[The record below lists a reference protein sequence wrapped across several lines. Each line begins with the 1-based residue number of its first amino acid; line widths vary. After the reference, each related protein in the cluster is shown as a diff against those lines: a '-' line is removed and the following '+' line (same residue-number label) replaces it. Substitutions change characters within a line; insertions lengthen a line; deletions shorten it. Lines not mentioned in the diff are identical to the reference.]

1 MVRVADPAIL
11 VVDSGSA
18 SRAMTFLALSNVSK
32 TYGRTRALCEA
43 SIDIARGE
51 VHALMGENGAG
62 KSTLIKVLAG
72 IVSADSWRI
81 EIDGTPATLRNAQ
94 DAFALGF
101 RFIHQE
107 LNIVPHLSVAENM
120 SLATPYPV
128 RFGFSVDWK
137 RLNDNA
143 RAALQRLGVDH
154 IDPGTKIARL
164 SPGDQMLV
172 KIASAISDAKDNP
185 AQLFVMDEP
194 TASLTGVESEKL
206 FAVIDELKRGGAS
219 ILYVSHRMDEVMRI
233 CDRVTVFRDGRH
245 VATNPIDKT
254 SKNEVIRHMTGRDVA
269 DAYPQRA
276 STISTEIACR
286 ARNLQTAR
294 ISGISFELHRGEILG
309 VAGLAEAGQSDVLK
323 VLMGLNPAI
332 GGSLQIGSH
341 SGPSDPTAA
350 WENKV
355 AYVPRERRLGAL
367 MLHRSILEN
376 TVLPHLKQLSFGGSI
391 VNRKAERKQA
401 GTMARVVQLKSD
413 GLSQPCYQLSG
424 GNQQKVVFARALGA
438 SPELLLLDEP
448 TRGVDVGSKFDIYT
462 LVRDLSANG
471 CAVVLTSSDLPE
483 LLGMCDRILI
493 MQNGRQSEIVDTD
506 GLDSA
511 DLLSRF
517 YH

>member
-1 MVRVADPAIL
+1 MRVADPAIL
-11 VVDSGSA
+11 IVDSGPA

-32 TYGRTRALCEA
+32 AYGRTQALSEA
-43 SIDIARGE
+43 SIDIAHGE

-72 IVSADSWRI
+72 IVSADNCRI
-81 EIDGTPATLRNAQ
+81 EIDGAHAMLRNAQ

-120 SLATPYPV
+120 SLATPYPI

-143 RAALQRLGVDH
+143 LAALKRLGVDH
-154 IDPGTKIARL
+154 IDPGMKIARL

-172 KIASAISDAKDNP
+172 KIASALSDTGENP
-185 AQLFVMDEP
+185 ARLFVMDEP
-194 TASLTGVESEKL
+194 TASLTGDESERL
-206 FAVIDELKRGGAS
+206 FAVIDELKRSGAS
-219 ILYVSHRMDEVMRI
+219 TLYVSHRMDEVMRI

-245 VATNPIDKT
+245 VATNPIDES
-254 SKNEVIRHMTGRDVA
+254 SKSEVVRHMTGRDVA

-276 STISTEIACR
+276 SEISTEIACR
-286 ARNLQTAR
+286 ARDLETAR
-294 ISGISFELHRGEILG
+294 IAGISFELHRGEILG
-309 VAGLAEAGQSDVLK
+309 VAGLTEAGQNDVLK
-323 VLMGLNPAI
+323 VLMGLDPVI
-332 GGSLQIGSH
+332 GGSLKIGSH
-341 SGPSDPTAA
+341 SKPMDPTTA
-350 WENKV
+350 WKNKV
-355 AYVPRERRLGAL
+355 AYVPRERRREAL
-367 MLHRSILEN
+367 MLRRSILEN
-376 TVLPHLKQLSFGGSI
+376 TVLPHLKQLSFGGGI
-391 VNRKAERKQA
+391 VNRTAERKQA
-401 GTMARVVQLKSD
+401 GTMSRVVRLKSD
-413 GLSQPCYQLSG
+413 GLKQPCYQLSG

-462 LVRDLSANG
+462 LVRDLSSNG

-493 MQNGRQSEIVDTD
+493 MRNGRQSEIVDTD